1 MKRFFRFVMA
11 AAVLFG
17 AVACSQSP
25 VEEVVVD
32 QEVTTKLTIGLE
44 NLGTRLAGD
53 SGMIDKV
60 AWGVY
65 NHKEDGSGEF
75 LIAHSSENDDIG
87 VADFVNGAAEIE
99 ITLFTGKKYDLV
111 FWGYCSSNTAY
122 SIDWENRALNVNYA
136 DQKANVEA
144 NDAFFHIENGFRA
157 GQNQT
162 FTLRRPFAQLN
173 VGQTYEDYNIMQLT
187 GNSIVASSVVAQA
200 YNSMSLVDGSVS
212 GLVDVELLQNALV
225 ADDLTVSGI
234 DYKHLAMNYLLV
246 NTKEVINTVTFQFL
260 ENGEAAEGNG
270 TVFTRE
276 YYNIP
281 LQRNYRTNILGS
293 IISDEYTF
301 EVIIDERFCEPN
313 DVVFHAFQHG
323 GEVTLQ
329 SDMEIGHTL
338 YVREGVNAVLNLNG
352 KTLKNHVNNLHTD
365 VIVVEKGATL
375 IINGEGTIEAVS
387 GNDGY
392 AVISEGTLIVNGG
405 TFKAGVDANGEA
417 NAVLYARGEG
427 KIYVNGGNFP
437 NENNSVFVLNKKDAD
452 RATTVI
458 EVKGGTF
465 YGFNPENN
473 AAEGAD
479 TNFVAAGY
487 KAIEDSTNVWI
498 VMLDIPFVDKG
509 DYAEVYNTEGLLKW
523 AYIAQNIKKNYGMK
537 LMNNITL
544 PLNVVAADDVNQTYV
559 YTDEAIVVENGIPSG
574 SNWPKISDYERALN
588 AETNAYEYYGGA
600 IEGNNKTISGL
611 RINHDLVASGF
622 LCWTKEASVK
632 NLTFNDA
639 VVYNKGGQYGETYTG
654 VVIGRCWDGSYLNNV
669 HITASSVYGKNEVG
683 GLVGRVYHRTIKADG
698 TELREKLAYVVYC
711 STDKYTTVKGN
722 NYVGGI
728 CGMNYGC
735 VVGNCVNNAD
745 VTGSTYVAGL
755 VGYHRSYTTKTD
767 AYLLGCCTTA
777 EATITATA
785 SNGIAG
791 GLVGYT
797 IRDNNHLNTKTWTV
811 GCSSESTV
819 SAAKVGSLVGHVS
832 GKVNYSA
839 CWALTDKTNF
849 KGSGSSTP
857 EIVASYNYTA
867 ATNATQADVDA
878 MNAAIEAFNVSDH
891 NVSLDGSIGATMLR
905 RWTLTASGPVLQ

>member
-212 GLVDVELLQNALV
+212 GDLVDVELRQNALV

-301 EVIIDERFCEPN
+301 EVIIDERFVDNHSILFLDAPVYITTTEE
-313 DVVFHAFQHG
+313 FHYYMSHYIV
-323 GEVTLQ
+323 GEVNVDSNVTA
-329 SDMEIGHTL
+329 T
-338 YVREGVNAVLNLNG
+338 
-352 KTLKNHVNNLHTD
+352 TD
-365 VIVVEKGATL
+365 YIRLAD
-375 IINGEGTIEAVS
+375 GT
-387 GNDGY
+387 D
-392 AVISEGTLIVNGG
+392 AVINMNNAALTSGSASNYAFIVTGNA
-405 TFKAGVDANGEA
+405 KAEINDANIHSLGGGLGISNGA
-417 NAVLYARGEG
+417 NVTFSGDVYVDTDSTSGRYNFYVTNNAILTILDGNFTWNTAKNTKRALVYADPTSTVYI
-427 KIYVNGGNFP
+427 KGGNFAKASTRSGYTEGILGGG
-437 NENNSVFVLNKKDAD
+437 NVIITGGVF
-452 RATTVI
+452 
-458 EVKGGTF
+458 
-465 YGFNPENN
+465 GFNPT
-473 AAEGAD
+473 AW
-479 TNFVAAGY
+479 VAPGY
-487 KAIEDSTNVWI
+487 KAVKDGSKWYVVEQDAVLVTNTENLLTAVANDKVINLGPITYEGVLDLSGVSGLTIKSTCGAKINGLVWLDNSNV
-498 VMLDIPFVDKG
+498 VLEGLTLTNAVGAQHPNPSNSQ
-509 DYAEVYNTEGLLKW
+509 YYNTINNQYPVIG
-523 AYIAQNIKKNYGMK
+523 AYLNSNVKCVNCVFDLVGPTAYGFYGYAANSPEFQGCTFNCNGIRPIASNGPSVVVNGCTFVNQYHYSVRIYENSGEVQ
-537 LMNNITL
+537 
-544 PLNVVAADDVNQTYV
+544 NVV
-559 YTDEAIVVENGIPSG
+559 YTNNVVSG
-574 SNWPKISDYERALN
+574 SNAKGEFEGINIS
-588 AETNAYEYYGGA
+588 
-600 IEGNNKTISGL
+600 K
-611 RINHDLVASGF
+611 
-622 LCWTKEASVK
+622 
-632 NLTFNDA
+632 
-639 VVYNKGGQYGETYTG
+639 
-654 VVIGRCWDGSYLNNV
+654 
-669 HITASSVYGKNEVG
+669 
-683 GLVGRVYHRTIKADG
+683 
-698 TELREKLAYVVYC
+698 
-711 STDKYTTVKGN
+711 KGN
-722 NYVGGI
+722 TAT
-728 CGMNYGC
+728 
-735 VVGNCVNNAD
+735 VVGNFTIKGN
-745 VTGSTYVAGL
+745 TAGL
-755 VGYHRSYTTKTD
+755 KYRHHNQVTMSDACTYDTD
-767 AYLLGCCTTA
+767 
-777 EATITATA
+777 I
-785 SNGIAG
+785 
-791 GLVGYT
+791 
-797 IRDNNHLNTKTWTV
+797 
-811 GCSSESTV
+811 V
-819 SAAKVGSLVGHVS
+819 S
-832 GKVNYSA
+832 
-839 CWALTDKTNF
+839 F
-849 KGSGSSTP
+849 
-857 EIVASYNYTA
+857 
-867 ATNATQADVDA
+867 
-878 MNAAIEAFNVSDH
+878 AF
-891 NVSLDGSIGATMLR
+891 AR
-905 RWTLTASGPVLQ
+905 EE